1 MQLRLFAQV
10 LSGVA
15 FALAV
20 FATTTS
26 NQPSYAESE
35 KFFCTQEKG
44 VPVTKVRTSRGNETF
59 IRWVVKDFKKFPPQ
73 QRCNIVTKRF
83 QRYYDN
89 GALFITSRD
98 NVNGYPVLCISDRKN
113 APCTTDNILV
123 ALKPGADVGVV
134 LKQILDFRSGAN
146 ATGGIPLSGSQYLT
160 YEQGDLYLDVKQL
173 VDSADSGD
181 SNQSVT
187 TTPQSPTV
195 EPRF

>member
-1 MQLRLFAQV
+1 MQLRLFAQI
-10 LSGVA
+10 LPGVA
-15 FALAV
+15 LALV
-20 FATTTS
+20 LIATTAS
-26 NQPSYAESE
+26 SQPSYAESN
-35 KFFCTQEKG
+35 KFFCAEEKG

-73 QRCNIVTKRF
+73 QRCTIVTKRF

-89 GALFITSRD
+89 GALFITSRN

-123 ALKPGADVGVV
+123 TLKPGADAGVV
-134 LKQILDFRSGAN
+134 LKQMLDFRSGAN
-146 ATGGIPLSGSQYLT
+146 ATGGIPLSGSQYVT

-173 VDSADSGD
+173 VDSADSGN
-181 SNQSVT
+181 SNQSVI
-187 TTPQSPTV
+187 TTPQSQPV